1 MRVYSKASAG
11 LLHPYVVQLGNLV
24 VEKQGQNRAKRKVMV
39 CAHMDEVGF
48 VINHITKDGYLGFLA
63 VGGIDDKVLLAK
75 QVQVGPRRIPGV
87 IGARAVHQL
96 KGEEKEKAAK
106 IDTLLIDIG
115 AQSEQEARE
124 YVQEGD
130 NAYFIPNYEEH
141 GEMVFSKALDDR
153 AGCAILLEL
162 LQEPAL
168 YDFTAVFSVQEEVGL
183 RGAKTAAFGVKP
195 DMAIVIDST
204 TAADIAGEEAPH
216 AICQVGKGPVVPFM
230 DKGSIYDRKLFQL
243 LFAIANDNHL
253 PIQTKTGVYGANDS
267 AAIQTSGC
275 GCRVISAS
283 LPCRYL
289 HSPVAVIAKEDYQNT
304 KTLVRLALKG

>member
-1 MRVYSKASAG
+1 MNHLQNLCSLCGVSGDEGQVCAYILKH
-11 LLHPYVVQLGNLV
+11 LPPDCTHYVDALGNLI

-96 KGEEKEKAAK
+96 KGEGKEKAAK

-153 AGCAILLEL
+153 ARLC
-162 LQEPAL
+162 
-168 YDFTAVFSVQEEVGL
+168 DFA
-183 RGAKTAAFGVKP
+183 GA
-195 DMAIVIDST
+195 
-204 TAADIAGEEAPH
+204 
-216 AICQVGKGPVVPFM
+216 
-230 DKGSIYDRKLFQL
+230 
-243 LFAIANDNHL
+243 FARACPL
-253 PIQTKTGVYGANDS
+253 
-267 AAIQTSGC
+267 
-275 GCRVISAS
+275 
-283 LPCRYL
+283 
-289 HSPVAVIAKEDYQNT
+289 
-304 KTLVRLALKG
+304 